1 MKNFIQNLLRYP
13 QFLVLIIGGVLS
25 VVIAPIIPLLKKPVT
40 AIAMITAIV
49 SGFIGVSLVLRAML
63 GMDIA

>member
-1 MKNFIQNLLRYP
+1 MKNFILNLLRYP
-13 QFLVLIIGGVLS
+13 KFLALIIGGILS
-25 VVIAPIIPLLKKPVT
+25 IVIAPILSLLQKPVT

-63 GMDIA
+63 GIDVA

>member
-13 QFLVLIIGGVLS
+13 KFLALITGGVLS
-25 VVIAPIIPLLKKPVT
+25 VVIAPLIPLLKKPVT
-40 AIAMITAIV
+40 AIAMITVLV

-63 GMDIA
+63 GLDAA

>member
-13 QFLVLIIGGVLS
+13 KFLALIIGGVLS
-25 VVIAPIIPLLKKPVT
+25 VAIAPIIPLLQKPVT
-40 AIAMITAIV
+40 AIAMISAIV

-63 GMDIA
+63 GLDVA

>member
-13 QFLVLIIGGVLS
+13 QFLAIIIGGVLS

-40 AIAMITAIV
+40 AIAMISAIV

>member
-1 MKNFIQNLLRYP
+1 MKNFVLNLLRYP
-13 QFLVLIIGGVLS
+13 KFLLLIIGGVLS
-25 VVIAPIIPLLKKPVT
+25 VVIAPIIPLLQKPVT

-63 GMDIA
+63 GLDVA

>member
-1 MKNFIQNLLRYP
+1 MKNFILNLLRYP
-13 QFLVLIIGGVLS
+13 KFLVLIIGGVLS
-25 VVIAPIIPLLKKPVT
+25 LVIAPIIPLLKKPVT

-63 GMDIA
+63 GLDVA